1 MAQNAKKVRTV
12 KRAKKAKPAARPLRL
27 AASAVS
33 LPAIDGPSPDTLV
46 AIPPANTFNQ
56 GLQSASE
63 QTMLNAFGVP
73 GQKTRDCSPVTGAFK
88 SRIVSGVNVGPF
100 NVSGLDIAVAS
111 LKRVFAEA
119 NQQNSRCR
127 RGGKDGGHAVRPSQA
142 QQPKLILEPQLGQRD
157 RYLLR
162 KRRRAT
168 GLEQNAP
175 WVSPARAI
183 LQPSRLVLGRGIFRR
198 VSRQHAFRTREGD
211 DPEPAAVVTPSRKKT
226 RTNRTFALHRLTE
239 RRVSIERPDAMS
251 VDRRVAASSWMRPP
265 SMTYERW
272 PRRPGWP
279 STSPHSVGPSSFATW
294 STPYVGPGMGL
305 CW

>member
-1 MAQNAKKVRTV
+1 MAQNAKKVKTV

-119 NQQNSRCR
+119 NEQNSPCR
-127 RGGKDGGHAVRPSQA
+127 RGGKDGGHACVRHKRNNPNSFSNHSWGSA
-142 QQPKLILEPQLGQRD
+142 IDIFFGSGVVPQGSNKTHRGCLQ
-157 RYLLR
+157 L
-162 KRRRAT
+162 
-168 GLEQNAP
+168 AP
-175 WVSPARAI
+175 FFNHHGWFWGAGFSGA
-183 LQPSRLVLGRGIFRR
+183 
-198 VSRQHAFRTREGD
+198 
-211 DPEPAAVVTPSRKKT
+211 
-226 RTNRTFALHRLTE
+226 
-239 RRVSIERPDAMS
+239 S
-251 VDRRVAASSWMRPP
+251 VDSMHFELAKETIQNPP
-265 SMTYERW
+265 QS
-272 PRRPGWP
+272 
-279 STSPHSVGPSSFATW
+279 
-294 STPYVGPGMGL
+294 
-305 CW
+305 